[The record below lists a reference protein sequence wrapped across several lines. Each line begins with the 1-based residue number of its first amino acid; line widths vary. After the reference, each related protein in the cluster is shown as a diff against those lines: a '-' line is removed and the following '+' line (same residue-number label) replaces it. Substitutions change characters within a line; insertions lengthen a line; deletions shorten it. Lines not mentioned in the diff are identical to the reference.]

1 MQKSKYILEVLVV
14 VFMSVGFIFKTY
26 LDGFDSNSF
35 LSITTI
41 ILLGTTF
48 YESYKKDKIIAKLQ
62 KNFKSELENI

>member
-1 MQKSKYILEVLVV
+1 MQKSKYVLEILVV

-48 YESYKKDKIIAKLQ
+48 YESYKKDKLILKL
-62 KNFKSELENI
+62 KKERI

>member
-26 LDGFDSNSF
+26 LDGFDSSSF

-48 YESYKKDKIIAKLQ
+48 YESYKKDKLILKLQ
-62 KNFKSELENI
+62 AKNLE

>member
-48 YESYKKDKIIAKLQ
+48 YESYKKDKLILKLQ
-62 KNFKSELENI
+62 KERI

>member
-62 KNFKSELENI
+62 KNFKS

>member
-48 YESYKKDKIIAKLQ
+48 YESYKKDKLILKLQ
-62 KNFKSELENI
+62 AKNLK

>member
-14 VFMSVGFIFKTY
+14 AFMSVGFIFKTY

-48 YESYKKDKIIAKLQ
+48 YESYKKDKLILKLQ
-62 KNFKSELENI
+62 AKNLK

>member
-14 VFMSVGFIFKTY
+14 VFMSVGFVFKTY

-48 YESYKKDKIIAKLQ
+48 YESYKKDKLILKLQ
-62 KNFKSELENI
+62 KEKI

>member
-26 LDGFDSNSF
+26 LDGFDSSSF

-48 YESYKKDKIIAKLQ
+48 YESYKKDKLILKLRT
-62 KNFKSELENI
+62 KNLK

>member
-1 MQKSKYILEVLVV
+1 MKKSKYILEVLVV
-14 VFMSVGFIFKTY
+14 VAMSVGFVFKTY

-48 YESYKKDKIIAKLQ
+48 YESYKKDKLIAKLQ
-62 KNFKSELENI
+62 VKNFK

>member
-1 MQKSKYILEVLVV
+1 MKKSKYILEVLVV
-14 VFMSVGFIFKTY
+14 VAMSVGFVFKTY

-48 YESYKKDKIIAKLQ
+48 YESYKKDKLIAKLQ
-62 KNFKSELENI
+62 VKNLK